1 MAQRRVTLQ
10 DIADELGITK
20 GTVDRALHNRP
31 GVSPETRRR
40 VLELMDRR
48 GYKPDRVAQSLSLR
62 ARKLRVGVLF
72 ESAFSPFWGEVERGI
87 HTAAEEFADF
97 GLEVVCQRTGGERNA
112 VDILAGMDALLAQEV
127 DAIALVPVDNPAVC
141 ARIDETVG
149 RGVLVATFNDD
160 LPASRRLFYV
170 GPQIR
175 QSGRVAGELLRRMLR
190 GRGRLFVVRI
200 GIPSFEYDERLAGF
214 HDYLRERCPGMVQ
227 AGEATCGPL
236 WPTHPAEREAFLQ
249 ALTAA
254 GPLDGIYDTTG
265 SYLGPIARVVQG
277 IPAFKGT
284 VLVGHELSPEVAALL
299 EEDAI
304 AAVISQDPFS
314 QGYTVVRRLFECLR
328 DDAPPPW
335 DRQYTRLDIVMREN
349 LTQRESII
357 INPH

>member
-1 MAQRRVTLQ
+1 MTERRVTLQ

-40 VLELMDRR
+40 VLELMEKR

-72 ESAFSPFWGEVERGI
+72 ESAFASFWGEVERGI
-87 HTAAEEFADF
+87 HAAGEEFADF

-112 VDILAGMDALLAQEV
+112 ADILAGMDELLAQGV
-127 DAIALVPVDNPAVC
+127 DAIALVPVDDPAVC
-141 ARIDETVG
+141 ARIDEAVG
-149 RGVLVATFNDD
+149 RGILVATFNDD

-175 QSGRVAGELLRRMLR
+175 HSGRLAGELLRRMLR

-200 GIPSFEYDERLAGF
+200 DMPSYEYDERMAGF
-214 HDYLRERCPGMVQ
+214 RDYLRERCPGMAL
-227 AGEATCGPL
+227 AGEYTCGPL
-236 WPTHPAEREAFLQ
+236 WPGSPAERETLRQ
-249 ALTAA
+249 ALAAA

-265 SYLGPIARVVQG
+265 SYLGPIARTVQG
-277 IPAFKGT
+277 IPALKET

-314 QGYTVVRRLFECLR
+314 QGYAVVRRLFECLR
-328 DDAPPPW
+328 DGAPPPG

-349 LTQRESII
+349 LGHRESII
-357 INPH
+357 NPH